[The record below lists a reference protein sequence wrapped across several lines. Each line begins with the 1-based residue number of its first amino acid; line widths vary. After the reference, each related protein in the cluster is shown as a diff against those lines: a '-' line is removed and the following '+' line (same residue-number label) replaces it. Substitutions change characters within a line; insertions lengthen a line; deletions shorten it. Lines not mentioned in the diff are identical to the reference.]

1 MPRCLYCHKEIGE
14 APIFQLDND
23 GGFCCS
29 ESCKKEAAA
38 YMARSRKYK
47 GWYLLMI
54 ILSLG
59 LWACAFFSALSL
71 SIGGAALIVC
81 GVVGILF
88 PFGPR
93 WAIDFLGMERTLRAG
108 IYFGTF
114 LVVVGILSVLQ

>member
-1 MPRCLYCHKEIGE
+1 
-14 APIFQLDND
+14 
-23 GGFCCS
+23 
-29 ESCKKEAAA
+29 
-38 YMARSRKYK
+38 
-47 GWYLLMI
+47 MI

-71 SIGGAALIVC
+71 SVGGTALIVC

-93 WAIDFLGMERTLRAG
+93 WVMDLLGMERTLKAG